1 MSTNRSA
8 PTRLYSAVKAVL
20 AAAGVIGAPVVGSC
34 HGAPLT
40 RPESAVPKSIALER
54 MPCFGACPA
63 YRVSVEGTGRISFV
77 SRNSYDD
84 GRTANGVVASSVLD
98 SLYARAVRVDFFAFP
113 DTLVGNPPFCDSY
126 ATDSPTATVT
136 INTNAGKKSVVDYHG
151 CFAKSPAAQ
160 AKLRELRAFEDAI
173 DTLTGS
179 SRWIQPNRR

>member
-1 MSTNRSA
+1 MSRNRSA
-8 PTRLYSAVKAVL
+8 PTRLYSAARAL
-20 AAAGVIGAPVVGSC
+20 STAAGIAGTLVVGSC
-34 HGAPLT
+34 HSAPLT

-54 MPCFGACPA
+54 TPCFGMCPA
-63 YRVSVEGTGRISFV
+63 YQVSLDRAGGISFV